1 MALGLVR
8 ECVLLGGSLG
18 GRIRVRIRVR
28 VRVRDFF
35 HIIYVFYVKYAFRP
49 LFRGLARVIVYMY

>member
-1 MALGLVR
+1 M
-8 ECVLLGGSLG
+8 LLGGSLG